1 MASGNSGTISV
12 TGTKNM
18 SAVLYWSETY
28 DVASNTHVVSIDNIT
43 FKSSNWYGFTYYL
56 SGSVTVDGTTVF
68 SCTSSSGSHNV
79 TIHSQ
84 NTEYGI
90 SAASGSAP
98 PWTSGSITGSTDGS
112 KSVTIAFNFSGYS
125 IDGRGANG
133 FNTTNQATVALYTI
147 PRKSSCSM
155 AATNLGSA
163 GTISIS
169 RASSSFTHT
178 LTYTFGSATGTIA
191 TKTSSTSVSWTP
203 SLTLANQIPNSTSG
217 TVTITCSTYNGSTL
231 IGSTTCTATLSVPSS
246 VIPTMTSLTATR
258 VDGTVPSSWGIY
270 VQTKSKA
277 TLTINGAAGRYGST
291 ISAYSITGGGFSG
304 TGSSLTTGFLNTSGT
319 ITFTAKVKDS
329 RGRWSAE
336 KTVSISV
343 VAYSPPTFTNY
354 LTQRCN
360 SSGTITTNGT
370 YGRGLINFTYA
381 SCSSNNTITT
391 AVAYKRS
398 TESSYTTTSVTFSSG
413 TAFIFGG
420 GNLSTDYSY
429 DIRYTL
435 TDAFGSIIVVDSLS
449 TASVLMDFKAGGTG
463 IGVGKV
469 AETDNLFDVGMNA
482 KFRGTVSGKVASLDG
497 YDSVIASDFND
508 YKEVGIYIVSSDEEM
523 QNIANRPCDN
533 AGTLYV
539 KNSFNDGK
547 STTSTWVY
555 RLQIYIPHT
564 GSDIFL
570 RKLTVESTAGSWTYG
585 EWNDIGKNMSVDH
598 ATSADSATKA
608 TKDGSG
614 NTISSTYL
622 KRSGGTVTGTLT
634 LSKTTDAS
642 GTANNS
648 PALIVGG
655 AATAAHIEM
664 DANEI
669 MAKAS
674 ATTTTSLYL
683 NNEGGTVN
691 INGYNTFW
699 TTCIGY
705 GSMSQNGTLSGTV
718 PADTRLFVIALYD
731 DSYSAWYT
739 MAVPKN
745 SFTSGSTLHLKAT
758 SDYYTFRINMSG
770 NTATLTK
777 VGAGTKTV
785 YFIGIR

>member
-1 MASGNSGTISV
+1 MQIKLMRYCHT
-12 TGTKNM
+12 
-18 SAVLYWSETY
+18 
-28 DVASNTHVVSIDNIT
+28 
-43 FKSSNWYGFTYYL
+43 
-56 SGSVTVDGTTVF
+56 
-68 SCTSSSGSHNV
+68 C
-79 TIHSQ
+79 
-84 NTEYGI
+84 
-90 SAASGSAP
+90 
-98 PWTSGSITGSTDGS
+98 
-112 KSVTIAFNFSGYS
+112 YS
-125 IDGRGANG
+125 LLER
-133 FNTTNQATVALYTI
+133 
-147 PRKSSCSM
+147 R
-155 AATNLGSA
+155 
-163 GTISIS
+163 
-169 RASSSFTHT
+169 
-178 LTYTFGSATGTIA
+178 
-191 TKTSSTSVSWTP
+191 
-203 SLTLANQIPNSTSG
+203 
-217 TVTITCSTYNGSTL
+217 
-231 IGSTTCTATLSVPSS
+231 
-246 VIPTMTSLTATR
+246 
-258 VDGTVPSSWGIY
+258 
-270 VQTKSKA
+270 
-277 TLTINGAAGRYGST
+277 
-291 ISAYSITGGGFSG
+291 YSITGGGYSG
-304 TGSSLTTGFLNTSGT
+304 TSSSLTTGLLTTSGT
-319 ITFTAKVKDS
+319 ISFTAKVKDS

-360 SSGTITTNGT
+360 SSGTVTTNGT

-381 SCSSNNTITT
+381 SCSAKNTITT

-634 LSKTTDAS
+634 ISKTTDAS

-669 MAKAS
+669 MAAYAVLVLRCDWDDKQALGRGVNFYSNIFAAVQGSQGKFAEGNFRRPDS
-674 ATTTTSLYL
+674 ACS
-683 NNEGGTVN
+683 
-691 INGYNTFW
+691 
-699 TTCIGY
+699 
-705 GSMSQNGTLSGTV
+705 
-718 PADTRLFVIALYD
+718 IALARRMQKHLGSNNLETVQIYFFYAYAFD
-731 DSYSAWYT
+731 HSTPSFYVLSVVIYPSAR
-739 MAVPKN
+739 
-745 SFTSGSTLHLKAT
+745 LIL
-758 SDYYTFRINMSG
+758 
-770 NTATLTK
+770 
-777 VGAGTKTV
+777 
-785 YFIGIR
+785 

>member
-1 MASGNSGTISV
+1 M
-12 TGTKNM
+12 
-18 SAVLYWSETY
+18 
-28 DVASNTHVVSIDNIT
+28 
-43 FKSSNWYGFTYYL
+43 
-56 SGSVTVDGTTVF
+56 
-68 SCTSSSGSHNV
+68 
-79 TIHSQ
+79 
-84 NTEYGI
+84 
-90 SAASGSAP
+90 
-98 PWTSGSITGSTDGS
+98 
-112 KSVTIAFNFSGYS
+112 
-125 IDGRGANG
+125 
-133 FNTTNQATVALYTI
+133 
-147 PRKSSCSM
+147 
-155 AATNLGSA
+155 
-163 GTISIS
+163 
-169 RASSSFTHT
+169 
-178 LTYTFGSATGTIA
+178 
-191 TKTSSTSVSWTP
+191 SWTP

-258 VDGTVPSSWGIY
+258 VDGTVPSSWEIY

-277 TLTINGAAGRYGST
+277 TLTINGAAGSYGST

-304 TGSSLTTGFLNTSGT
+304 SGSSLTTGFLNTSGT

-360 SSGTITTNGT
+360 SSGTVTTNGT

-381 SCSSNNTITT
+381 SCSSKNTITT

-398 TESSYTTTSVTFSSG
+398 TASSYTTTSVKFSSG

-420 GNLSTDYSY
+420 GSLSTDYSY

-435 TDAFGSIIVVDSLS
+435 TDAFGSIIVVDSIS

-469 AETDNLFDVGMNA
+469 AETDNLFDVGMNV

-497 YDSVIASDFND
+497 YDSVIATDFND
-508 YKEVGIYIVSSDEEM
+508 YKEVGIYIIGSDEEM

-555 RLQIYIPHT
+555 RLQIFIPHT
-564 GSDIFL
+564 GSDIFM
-570 RKLTVESTAGSWTYG
+570 RQLTVGSTAGSWTYG
-585 EWNDIGKNMSVDH
+585 VWNDIGKNMSVDH
-598 ATSADSATKA
+598 ATSADSATQA

-614 NTISSTYL
+614 NAISSTYL

-674 ATTTTSLYL
+674 GTTTAALYI
-683 NNEGGTVN
+683 NDQGGSVY

-699 TTCIGY
+699 TTLIGY
-705 GSMSQNGTLSGTV
+705 GSISQGATHSGTV
-718 PADTRLFVIALYD
+718 PSDTRLFI
-731 DSYSAWYT
+731 
-739 MAVPKN
+739 
-745 SFTSGSTLHLKAT
+745 
-758 SDYYTFRINMSG
+758 
-770 NTATLTK
+770 NTALSVGFCFFGDPYGNPRLRASQVAALTCPRH
-777 VGAGTKTV
+777 VIHSRSLR
-785 YFIGIR
+785 FPP

>member
-1 MASGNSGTISV
+1 
-12 TGTKNM
+12 
-18 SAVLYWSETY
+18 
-28 DVASNTHVVSIDNIT
+28 
-43 FKSSNWYGFTYYL
+43 
-56 SGSVTVDGTTVF
+56 
-68 SCTSSSGSHNV
+68 
-79 TIHSQ
+79 
-84 NTEYGI
+84 
-90 SAASGSAP
+90 
-98 PWTSGSITGSTDGS
+98 
-112 KSVTIAFNFSGYS
+112 
-125 IDGRGANG
+125 
-133 FNTTNQATVALYTI
+133 
-147 PRKSSCSM
+147 
-155 AATNLGSA
+155 
-163 GTISIS
+163 
-169 RASSSFTHT
+169 
-178 LTYTFGSATGTIA
+178 
-191 TKTSSTSVSWTP
+191 
-203 SLTLANQIPNSTSG
+203 
-217 TVTITCSTYNGSTL
+217 
-231 IGSTTCTATLSVPSS
+231 
-246 VIPTMTSLTATR
+246 
-258 VDGTVPSSWGIY
+258 
-270 VQTKSKA
+270 
-277 TLTINGAAGRYGST
+277 
-291 ISAYSITGGGFSG
+291 
-304 TGSSLTTGFLNTSGT
+304 
-319 ITFTAKVKDS
+319 
-329 RGRWSAE
+329 
-336 KTVSISV
+336 
-343 VAYSPPTFTNY
+343 
-354 LTQRCN
+354 
-360 SSGTITTNGT
+360 
-370 YGRGLINFTYA
+370 
-381 SCSSNNTITT
+381 
-391 AVAYKRS
+391 
-398 TESSYTTTSVTFSSG
+398 
-413 TAFIFGG
+413 
-420 GNLSTDYSY
+420 
-429 DIRYTL
+429 
-435 TDAFGSIIVVDSLS
+435 
-449 TASVLMDFKAGGTG
+449 
-463 IGVGKV
+463 
-469 AETDNLFDVGMNA
+469 
-482 KFRGTVSGKVASLDG
+482 
-497 YDSVIASDFND
+497 
-508 YKEVGIYIVSSDEEM
+508 M

>member
-1 MASGNSGTISV
+1 MNEKRMLETADTLKRLRDRKDELQARLKEVQARIDETEAQLVEMMTTEECTGFDRSGFRFSLVIREYPGAIPEEKEELYAQMRSHGFEHLFTINPMTLQGTI
-12 TGTKNM
+12 KE
-18 SAVLYWSETY
+18 L
-28 DVASNTHVVSIDNIT
+28 
-43 FKSSNWYGFTYYL
+43 
-56 SGSVTVDGTTVF
+56 
-68 SCTSSSGSHNV
+68 
-79 TIHSQ
+79 
-84 NTEYGI
+84 
-90 SAASGSAP
+90 
-98 PWTSGSITGSTDGS
+98 
-112 KSVTIAFNFSGYS
+112 
-125 IDGRGANG
+125 
-133 FNTTNQATVALYTI
+133 
-147 PRKSSCSM
+147 
-155 AATNLGSA
+155 
-163 GTISIS
+163 
-169 RASSSFTHT
+169 
-178 LTYTFGSATGTIA
+178 
-191 TKTSSTSVSWTP
+191 
-203 SLTLANQIPNSTSG
+203 
-217 TVTITCSTYNGSTL
+217 
-231 IGSTTCTATLSVPSS
+231 
-246 VIPTMTSLTATR
+246 
-258 VDGTVPSSWGIY
+258 
-270 VQTKSKA
+270 
-277 TLTINGAAGRYGST
+277 
-291 ISAYSITGGGFSG
+291 
-304 TGSSLTTGFLNTSGT
+304 
-319 ITFTAKVKDS
+319 
-329 RGRWSAE
+329 
-336 KTVSISV
+336 
-343 VAYSPPTFTNY
+343 
-354 LTQRCN
+354 
-360 SSGTITTNGT
+360 
-370 YGRGLINFTYA
+370 
-381 SCSSNNTITT
+381 
-391 AVAYKRS
+391 
-398 TESSYTTTSVTFSSG
+398 
-413 TAFIFGG
+413 
-420 GNLSTDYSY
+420 
-429 DIRYTL
+429 
-435 TDAFGSIIVVDSLS
+435 
-449 TASVLMDFKAGGTG
+449 
-463 IGVGKV
+463 
-469 AETDNLFDVGMNA
+469 
-482 KFRGTVSGKVASLDG
+482 

-718 PADTRLFVIALYD
+718 PADTRLFVIALYL
-731 DSYSAWYT
+731 S
-739 MAVPKN
+739 
-745 SFTSGSTLHLKAT
+745 LIH
-758 SDYYTFRINMSG
+758 I
-770 NTATLTK
+770 
-777 VGAGTKTV
+777 
-785 YFIGIR
+785 

>member
-1 MASGNSGTISV
+1 MATGNRGTISV
-12 TGTKNM
+12 TGTKQM
-18 SAVLYWSETY
+18 SAILYWSETY

-203 SLTLANQIPNSTSG
+203 AMTLANQIPNSTSG
-217 TVTITCSTYNGSTL
+217 KVTITCSTYSGNTL

-246 VIPTMTSLTATR
+246 VVPTLTSLTATR

-270 VQTKSKA
+270 VQNKSKV
-277 TLTINGAAGRYGST
+277 TLTINGAAGSRGST
-291 ISAYSITGGGFSG
+291 ISAYSITGGGYSG
-304 TGSSLTTGFLNTSGT
+304 TSSSLTTGLLTISGT
-319 ITFTAKVKDS
+319 ISFTAKVKDS

-343 VAYSPPTFTNY
+343 VAYSPPTFNNY

-360 SSGTITTNGT
+360 SSGTVTTNGT
-370 YGRGLINFTYA
+370 YCRGLINFTYA
-381 SCSSNNTITT
+381 SCNGKNTITT

-398 TESSYTTTSVTFSSG
+398 TASSYTTTSVTFSSG
-413 TAFIFGG
+413 TAFTFGG

-435 TDAFGSIIVVDSLS
+435 TDAFGSIVVVDSLS
-449 TASVLMDFKAGGTG
+449 TASVLMDFKSGGTG
-463 IGVGKV
+463 IGIGKV

-497 YDSVIASDFND
+497 YDSVIATDFND
-508 YKEVGIYIVSSDEEM
+508 YKEVGIYIIGSDEEM

-555 RLQIYIPHT
+555 RLQIFIPHT
-564 GSDIFL
+564 GSDIFM
-570 RKLTVESTAGSWTYG
+570 RQLTVGSTAGSWTYG
-585 EWNDIGKNMSVDH
+585 VWNDIGKNMSVDH
-598 ATSADSATKA
+598 ATSADSATQA

-674 ATTTTSLYL
+674 GTTTAALYI
-683 NNEGGTVN
+683 NDQGGSVY

-699 TTCIGY
+699 TTVIGY
-705 GSMSQNGTLSGTV
+705 GSISQGATLSGTV
-718 PADTRLFVIALYD
+718 PTDTRLFIIAMYD

-745 SFTSGSTLHLKAT
+745 SFTSGQNLHLKAS
-758 SDYYTFRINMSG
+758 SDYYTFKITMSG

>member
-1 MASGNSGTISV
+1 MIQMFCDGVLLYDPRSADYIVAEPKCELEVNKTGNLTFRIAPTHPLYGQIQKLKSEIAVYQDNERLGAFRVLNVEQDFNNIKTV
-12 TGTKNM
+12 TCEGELAYLLD
-18 SAVLYWSETY
+18 SIQRAAEYH
-28 DVASNTHVVSIDNIT
+28 DVTVAEYFAIVIANHNADVD
-43 FKSSNWYGFTYYL
+43 SSKQFTV
-56 SGSVTVDGTTVF
+56 GSVTVTDPND
-68 SCTSSSGSHNV
+68 SLYR
-79 TIHSQ
+79 IHSYE
-84 NTEYGI
+84 NTWECIEDKLLDRLGGYIRIRMSGNTRLIDYVTSYGNVNPQI
-90 SAASGSAP
+90 IRFGENILDLVREVRGENVATVLVPLGAADEE
-98 PWTSGSITGSTDGS
+98 TGEKLTV
-112 KSVTIAFNFSGYS
+112 KSVNDGLDYIEDTEAIQTYGRIVKTVEFDDVTVASNLLTKGYS
-125 IDGRGANG
+125 ELAKVSKP
-133 FNTTNQATVALYTI
+133 TVALYTI

-155 AATNLGSA
+155 SATNLGST

-178 LTYTFGSATGTIA
+178 LTYTFGNATGTIA

-217 TVTITCSTYNGSTL
+217 TVTITCSTYNGITL
-231 IGSTTCTATLSVPSS
+231 IGSTTCTATLSVPGS

-420 GNLSTDYSY
+420 GNMSTDYSY

-469 AETDNLFDVGMNA
+469 AETDNLLDVGMNA

-508 YKEVGIYIVSSDEEM
+508 YKEVGIYIVSIE
-523 QNIANRPCDN
+523 IL
-533 AGTLYV
+533 GVT
-539 KNSFNDGK
+539 
-547 STTSTWVY
+547 
-555 RLQIYIPHT
+555 
-564 GSDIFL
+564 
-570 RKLTVESTAGSWTYG
+570 
-585 EWNDIGKNMSVDH
+585 H
-598 ATSADSATKA
+598 AD
-608 TKDGSG
+608 
-614 NTISSTYL
+614 
-622 KRSGGTVTGTLT
+622 RSL
-634 LSKTTDAS
+634 
-642 GTANNS
+642 
-648 PALIVGG
+648 P
-655 AATAAHIEM
+655 
-664 DANEI
+664 
-669 MAKAS
+669 
-674 ATTTTSLYL
+674 
-683 NNEGGTVN
+683 
-691 INGYNTFW
+691 
-699 TTCIGY
+699 
-705 GSMSQNGTLSGTV
+705 
-718 PADTRLFVIALYD
+718 IALQHP
-731 DSYSAWYT
+731 A
-739 MAVPKN
+739 
-745 SFTSGSTLHLKAT
+745 SF
-758 SDYYTFRINMSG
+758 
-770 NTATLTK
+770 
-777 VGAGTKTV
+777 
-785 YFIGIR
+785 